1 MVLVGCVVFYTKFDP
16 TQHAWM
22 PQCPFRL
29 LTGWSCPACGMQRA
43 LHAVLHGHFLE
54 SLSYNY
60 FLILG
65 IPYALALIVAEVL
78 QSLHRGERFVHM
90 AQHPVIARVYLVLF
104 LVWGVVRNVFD
115 L

>member
-1 MVLVGCVVFYTKFDP
+1 
-16 TQHAWM
+16 
-22 PQCPFRL
+22 
-29 LTGWSCPACGMQRA
+29 MQRA
-43 LHAVLHGHFLE
+43 LHAVLHGRFLE

-60 FLILG
+60 FFILG

-104 LVWGVVRNVFD
+104 LVWGVLRNVFD